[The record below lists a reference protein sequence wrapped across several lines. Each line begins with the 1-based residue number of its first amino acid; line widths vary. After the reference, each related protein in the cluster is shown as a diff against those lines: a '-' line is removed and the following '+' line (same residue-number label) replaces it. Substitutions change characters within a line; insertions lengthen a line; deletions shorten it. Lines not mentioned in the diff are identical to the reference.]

1 MSEAPRYPWRID
13 TNDRYRE
20 LASLIIG
27 LATAALFV
35 PVFFAREF
43 LGVDDATPLISVF
56 SCSAYLAWL
65 LFAVSILSG
74 LAFHMFSAKWIRL
87 AWEQSASIAGVS
99 LTEKSC
105 EKWLEWTLWI
115 AVLSFILGIGSA
127 LWFFLTVIPAA

>member
-1 MSEAPRYPWRID
+1 MSEAPKYPWRID

-20 LASLIIG
+20 LASLVIG

-43 LGVDDATPLISVF
+43 LGIDDATPLISVF
-56 SCSAYLAWL
+56 SCAAYLAWL
-65 LFAVSILSG
+65 LFAVSIFSG

-87 AWEQSASIAGVS
+87 AWEQSASLAGIS

-105 EKWLEWTLWI
+105 EKWL
-115 AVLSFILGIGSA
+115 
-127 LWFFLTVIPAA
+127 